1 MRRDSSTP
9 SAFPWPFSL
18 PPSAFLLIAQLL
30 LLVLYAIYDRTTGQH
45 AVINAINVVILVLVV
60 WVINHSPSST
70 WLNWVL
76 TIPAV
81 GLAVLSIFIQN
92 ELASTLSSLF
102 EALLYLYA
110 VVSQIIYMLS
120 DETVT
125 RDELF
130 AIGATFTLL
139 GWSFAH
145 AYLVCQAWVPGS
157 FISSVVVDR
166 PLTFIE
172 LLSLSFTN
180 LTATGLSDILPGSA
194 WARVLI
200 LLEQSVGVGYVAIVV
215 SRLVGLL
222 GQKRKKKIDA

>member
-1 MRRDSSTP
+1 MSKNPLSLKTF
-9 SAFPWPFSL
+9 AWPFIL

-30 LLVLYAIYDRTTGQH
+30 LLILYALFDGSSGQH
-45 AVINAINVVILVLVV
+45 SFINAINVFVLVLVV

-81 GLAVLSIFIQN
+81 ILAVLSVLLQN
-92 ELASTLSSLF
+92 TLVSTLSSLF
-102 EALLYLYA
+102 EALLFLYA

-120 DETVT
+120 DDNVT

-130 AIGATFTLL
+130 SIGATFTLL

-145 AYLVCQAWVPGS
+145 AYLVCQAWAPGS
-157 FISSVVVDR
+157 FVSSVVVDR
-166 PLTFIE
+166 PLRFIE

-180 LTATGLSDILPGSA
+180 LTATGLSDILPGTA

-200 LLEQSVGVGYVAIVV
+200 ILEQSIGVGYVAIVV

-222 GQKRKKKIDA
+222 AQRRGRKMES

>member
-1 MRRDSSTP
+1 MRRNSSPP

-81 GLAVLSIFIQN
+81 ALAVVSIFLQN
-92 ELASTLSSLF
+92 ELVSTLSSLF
-102 EALLYLYA
+102 EAMLYLYA
-110 VVSQIIYMLS
+110 VVSQIIYMLG
-120 DETVT
+120 DENVT

-139 GWSFAH
+139 GWGFAH
-145 AYLVCQAWVPGS
+145 AYLVCQSWVPGS
-157 FISSVVVDR
+157 FISSVIVGR
-166 PLTFIE
+166 PLTFVE

-200 LLEQSVGVGYVAIVV
+200 MLEQSIGVGYVAIVV

-222 GQKRKKKIDA
+222 GQKRRQKSGS

>member
-1 MRRDSSTP
+1 MRRNSSPP

-81 GLAVLSIFIQN
+81 ALAVVSIFLQN
-92 ELASTLSSLF
+92 ELVSTLSSLF
-102 EALLYLYA
+102 EAMLYLYA
-110 VVSQIIYMLS
+110 VVSQIIYMLG
-120 DETVT
+120 DENVT

-139 GWSFAH
+139 GWGFAH
-145 AYLVCQAWVPGS
+145 AYLVCQSWVPGS
-157 FISSVVVDR
+157 FISSVIVGR
-166 PLTFIE
+166 PPTFVE

-200 LLEQSVGVGYVAIVV
+200 MLEQSIGVGYVAIVV

-222 GQKRKKKIDA
+222 GQKRRQKSGS